1 MAGTNGQGEERS
13 KCTQALKEKDMEVQ
27 GTGDGTDLSPDL
39 EVSEW
44 QANQGNTPNLTVE

>member
-13 KCTQALKEKDMEVQ
+13 KCPQALKEKDMEVQ
-27 GTGDGTDLSPDL
+27 GTGDLSPDL

-44 QANQGNTPNLTVE
+44 QVNQGNTPNLTVE

>member
-1 MAGTNGQGEERS
+1 MRR
-13 KCTQALKEKDMEVQ
+13 KEQTYTSIKGKGHGSA

-44 QANQGNTPNLTVE
+44 QSGKSR